1 MTEQEARDLI
11 AKALE
16 AEGWPNTALSLRN
29 GGEAYMR
36 IAIRALLP
44 LLATSELE
52 RRALEACEGYAK
64 WSDASWSAA
73 ALVPQADAVRA
84 VGRESLT
91 AKKPKGPWRVENHAG
106 ASRVLRDDPT
116 GKWID
121 CEFYGRGNVDRAEA
135 ECSRLNSEW
144 VRGQNEREAGR

>member
-11 AKALE
+11 AKAFE

-52 RRALEACEGYAK
+52 RRALEACEGYALAN
-64 WSDASWSAA
+64 SGLSLSSWGC
-73 ALVPQADAVRA
+73 AVRDI
-84 VGRESLT
+84 GMESLA

-106 ASRVLRDDPT
+106 ASRVLRDHPA

-121 CEFYGRGNVDRAEA
+121 CEFFGRGNVARAEA
-135 ECSRLNSEW
+135 ECARLNAEW
-144 VRGQNEREAGR
+144 VREQNEKSAR